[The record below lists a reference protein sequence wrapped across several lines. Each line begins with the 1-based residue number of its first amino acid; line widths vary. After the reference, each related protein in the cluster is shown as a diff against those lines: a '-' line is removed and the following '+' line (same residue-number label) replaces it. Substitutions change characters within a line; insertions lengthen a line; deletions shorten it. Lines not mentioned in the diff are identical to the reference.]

1 MNNTAWHNQEEK
13 KFMYEDIATKVWQ
26 DEDVFREQ
34 LTLNIKELHQ
44 PIDLYPGHWLEFIQA
59 MDSIVKPSFNYNL
72 LDVGCGCGPYIKLC
86 QRYDNVKYHG
96 TDFSS
101 GAIAVAKETWGS
113 PSSFSIGDY
122 KQLSKNSLKDI
133 DILHL
138 GAVLDVLHDGDEALR
153 FILDLDMEHLIL
165 GRVFLT
171 DGESRA
177 YTIKAYLGKTFVRY
191 EHNRDNFYL
200 ELNKRNLTYTEVG
213 STFYIRKNNE

>member
-1 MNNTAWHNQEEK
+1 MQ
-13 KFMYEDIATKVWQ
+13 EDIATTVWE

-34 LTLNIKELHQ
+34 LTLNIKQLQQ
-44 PIDLYPGHWLEFIQA
+44 PINRYPDHWLEFIQI
-59 MDSIVKPSFNYNL
+59 MDSIVQPSISYNL
-72 LDVGCGCGPYIKLC
+72 LDVGCGCGPYIELC
-86 QRYDNVKYHG
+86 KRYSNVKYSG

-101 GAIAVAKETWGS
+101 DAIAVAKETWGS
-113 PSSFSIGDY
+113 PSSFSVGDY

-138 GAVLDVLHDGDEALR
+138 GAVLDVLYDGDEALK
-153 FILDLDMEHLIL
+153 FILDLDMAHLIL

-171 DGESRA
+171 DEKSRA

-191 EHNRDNFYL
+191 EHNRNNFYL